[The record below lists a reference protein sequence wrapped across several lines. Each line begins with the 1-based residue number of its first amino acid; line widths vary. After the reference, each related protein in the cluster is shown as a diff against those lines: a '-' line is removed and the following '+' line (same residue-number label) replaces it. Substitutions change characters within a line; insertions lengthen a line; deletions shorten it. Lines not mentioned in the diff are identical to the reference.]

1 MAVFRVWSR
10 IHRIGEVG
18 FLTTIAA
25 VPNEPPPDHRLQSE
39 TRLYV
44 SKDEAVRACS
54 ELVFDW
60 VRRLEREGHEVA
72 AVEAA

>member
-10 IHRIGEVG
+10 IQRVGEEG

-25 VPNEPPPDHRLQSE
+25 VPAVAPQDHRVESE
-39 TRLYV
+39 TRLYTT
-44 SKDEAVRACS
+44 KDDAVRACS

-60 VRRLEREGHEVA
+60 VRRLERAGHEVA
-72 AVEAA
+72 AVEAV

>member
-10 IHRIGEVG
+10 IHRIGEEG

-25 VPNEPPPDHRLQSE
+25 VPAHPPHDHRIESE
-39 TRLYV
+39 TRLHLT
-44 SKDEAVRACS
+44 KDEAVRACA